1 MSEKA
6 YHIYI
11 NSTRNKA
18 GLCRSINLLRRRDAE
33 IQNSVCLLQYTIAR
47 EGCNKVVY
55 EVPFY
60 ENSKTNKEQ
69 GKEKTILSHKEK
81 YVAGH

>member
-1 MSEKA
+1 M
-6 YHIYI
+6 
-11 NSTRNKA
+11 
-18 GLCRSINLLRRRDAE
+18 
-33 IQNSVCLLQYTIAR
+33 IAR

-55 EVPFY
+55 EVPFH